1 MSLLIKNGTVV
12 NPAKQQHEVADVL
25 VKDGKIA
32 AIGQNLSA
40 DGAEVYDATGLIVA
54 PGLIDI
60 HTHLREP
67 GQEAKEDFHSGTQA
81 AAAGG
86 FTRVVTMANTTP
98 VVDNAALVRG
108 LKKQAELTGVVK
120 VEFIGAVSKNLEGK
134 ELAELGDMA
143 EAGVVAYSDDGHYVE
158 SAAFMR
164 RALEYSSMFNKMV
177 IDHAEDISLT
187 KNGHMHEGFVSYEMG
202 VIGRPAV
209 AEDLAVARD
218 ILLAEMTGG
227 HIHIAH
233 VSSKNTVDIV
243 RRAKAKGVNV
253 TCEVTSQ
260 HLSFTDEYLR
270 EPGQEAKEDFH
281 SGTQAA
287 AAGGFTRV
295 VTMANTTPVVDN
307 AALVRG
313 LKKQAELTGVVKVE
327 FIGAVSKNLEGK
339 ELAEL
344 GDMAEA
350 GVVAYS
356 DDGHYVESAA
366 FMRRALEYS
375 SMFNKMVIDHAEDIS
390 LTKNGHMHEGFVS
403 YEMGVIGR
411 PAVAEDLA
419 VARDI
424 LLAEMTGGH
433 IHIAH
438 VSSKN
443 TVDMVRRAKAKG
455 LNVTCEVTSQHLSF
469 TDEYLRDY
477 NPAFKMAP
485 PIRSEDHRQALLEG
499 LKDGTI
505 DAIITDHAPHA
516 FEEKDHEFCCAPN
529 GFSGLETSLAGVI
542 TNAYGPDKLSI
553 DQVVYYMSTRP
564 AELMHLDAGVLE
576 VGKPADITVFST
588 TEQWT
593 VDRNKFYT
601 KGKVSPFD
609 GMTVTGK
616 AKLTVV
622 DGNIVMKEGVVL

>member
-1 MSLLIKNGTVV
+1 
-12 NPAKQQHEVADVL
+12 
-25 VKDGKIA
+25 
-32 AIGQNLSA
+32 
-40 DGAEVYDATGLIVA
+40 
-54 PGLIDI
+54 
-60 HTHLREP
+60 
-67 GQEAKEDFHSGTQA
+67 
-81 AAAGG
+81 
-86 FTRVVTMANTTP
+86 
-98 VVDNAALVRG
+98 
-108 LKKQAELTGVVK
+108 
-120 VEFIGAVSKNLEGK
+120 
-134 ELAELGDMA
+134 
-143 EAGVVAYSDDGHYVE
+143 
-158 SAAFMR
+158 
-164 RALEYSSMFNKMV
+164 
-177 IDHAEDISLT
+177 
-187 KNGHMHEGFVSYEMG
+187 
-202 VIGRPAV
+202 
-209 AEDLAVARD
+209 
-218 ILLAEMTGG
+218 
-227 HIHIAH
+227 
-233 VSSKNTVDIV
+233 
-243 RRAKAKGVNV
+243 
-253 TCEVTSQ
+253 
-260 HLSFTDEYLR
+260 
-270 EPGQEAKEDFH
+270 
-281 SGTQAA
+281 
-287 AAGGFTRV
+287 
-295 VTMANTTPVVDN
+295 
-307 AALVRG
+307 
-313 LKKQAELTGVVKVE
+313 
-327 FIGAVSKNLEGK
+327 
-339 ELAEL
+339 
-344 GDMAEA
+344 
-350 GVVAYS
+350 
-356 DDGHYVESAA
+356 
-366 FMRRALEYS
+366 
-375 SMFNKMVIDHAEDIS
+375 
-390 LTKNGHMHEGFVS
+390 
-403 YEMGVIGR
+403 MGVIGR

-455 LNVTCEVTSQHLSF
+455 VNVTCEVTSQHLSF
-469 TDEYLRDY
+469 TDEYLREY

-609 GMTVTGK
+609 GMIVTGK

>member
-12 NPAKQQHEVADVL
+12 NPAKKQNEVAE
-25 VKDGKIA
+25 
-32 AIGQNLSA
+32 NLSA
-40 DGAEVYDATGLIVA
+40 EGAEVYDATGLIVA

-86 FTRVVTMANTTP
+86 FTRVVTMANTNP

-108 LKKQAELTGVVK
+108 LQKQAELTGVVK
-120 VEFIGAVSKNLEGK
+120 VEFIGAVSKGLEGK
-134 ELAELGDMA
+134 ELAEMGDMA
-143 EAGVVAYSDDGHYVE
+143 EAGVVAFSDDGHYVE
-158 SAAFMR
+158 NAAFMR

-177 IDHAEDISLT
+177 IDHAEDITLT
-187 KNGHMHEGFVSYEMG
+187 KNGHMH
-202 VIGRPAV
+202 RPAV

-218 ILLAEMTGG
+218 ILL
-227 HIHIAH
+227 
-233 VSSKNTVDIV
+233 S
-243 RRAKAKGVNV
+243 
-253 TCEVTSQ
+253 
-260 HLSFTDEYLR
+260 
-270 EPGQEAKEDFH
+270 
-281 SGTQAA
+281 
-287 AAGGFTRV
+287 
-295 VTMANTTPVVDN
+295 
-307 AALVRG
+307 
-313 LKKQAELTGVVKVE
+313 
-327 FIGAVSKNLEGK
+327 
-339 ELAEL
+339 
-344 GDMAEA
+344 
-350 GVVAYS
+350 
-356 DDGHYVESAA
+356 
-366 FMRRALEYS
+366 
-375 SMFNKMVIDHAEDIS
+375 
-390 LTKNGHMHEGFVS
+390 
-403 YEMGVIGR
+403 
-411 PAVAEDLA
+411 
-419 VARDI
+419 
-424 LLAEMTGGH
+424 EMTGGH

-469 TDEYLRDY
+469 TDEYLREY

-516 FEEKDHEFCCAPN
+516 YEEKDHEFCCAPN
-529 GFSGLETSLAGVI
+529 GFSGLETSLAAVI

-564 AELMHLDAGVLE
+564 AELMRLDAGVLE

-588 TEQWT
+588 TEEWK

-622 DGNIVMKEGVVL
+622 DGKVVMKEGVVL

>member
-12 NPAKQQHEVADVL
+12 NPAKKQNEVADVL

-40 DGAEVYDATGLIVA
+40 EGAEVYDATGLIVA

-86 FTRVVTMANTTP
+86 FTRVVTMANTNP

-108 LKKQAELTGVVK
+108 LQKQAELTGIVK
-120 VEFIGAVSKNLEGK
+120 VEFIGAVSKGLEGK
-134 ELAELGDMA
+134 ELAEMGDMA
-143 EAGVVAYSDDGHYVE
+143 EAGVVAFSDDGHYVE
-158 SAAFMR
+158 NAAFMR

-177 IDHAEDISLT
+177 IDHAEDITLT
-187 KNGHMHEGFVSYEMG
+187 KNGHMHEGIVSYELG

-218 ILLAEMTGG
+218 ILL
-227 HIHIAH
+227 
-233 VSSKNTVDIV
+233 S
-243 RRAKAKGVNV
+243 
-253 TCEVTSQ
+253 
-260 HLSFTDEYLR
+260 
-270 EPGQEAKEDFH
+270 
-281 SGTQAA
+281 
-287 AAGGFTRV
+287 
-295 VTMANTTPVVDN
+295 
-307 AALVRG
+307 
-313 LKKQAELTGVVKVE
+313 
-327 FIGAVSKNLEGK
+327 
-339 ELAEL
+339 
-344 GDMAEA
+344 
-350 GVVAYS
+350 
-356 DDGHYVESAA
+356 
-366 FMRRALEYS
+366 
-375 SMFNKMVIDHAEDIS
+375 
-390 LTKNGHMHEGFVS
+390 
-403 YEMGVIGR
+403 
-411 PAVAEDLA
+411 
-419 VARDI
+419 
-424 LLAEMTGGH
+424 EMTGGH

-469 TDEYLRDY
+469 TDEYLREY
-477 NPAFKMAP
+477 NPAF
-485 PIRSEDHRQALLEG
+485 
-499 LKDGTI
+499 TI

-516 FEEKDHEFCCAPN
+516 YEEKDHEFCCAPN
-529 GFSGLETSLAGVI
+529 GFSGLETSLAAVI

-564 AELMHLDAGVLE
+564 AELMRLDAGVLE

-588 TEQWT
+588 TEEWT

-622 DGNIVMKEGVVL
+622 DGKVVMKEGVVL

>member
-12 NPAKQQHEVADVL
+12 NPAKKQNEVADIL

-40 DGAEVYDATGLIVA
+40 EGAEIYDATGLIVA

-86 FTRVVTMANTTP
+86 FTRVVTMANTNP

-108 LKKQAELTGVVK
+108 LQKQAELTGVVK
-120 VEFIGAVSKNLEGK
+120 VEFIGAVSKGLEGK
-134 ELAELGDMA
+134 ELAEMGDMA
-143 EAGVVAYSDDGHYVE
+143 EAGVVAFSDDGHYVE
-158 SAAFMR
+158 NAAFMR

-177 IDHAEDISLT
+177 IDHAEDITLT
-187 KNGHMHEGFVSYEMG
+187 KNGHMHEGIVSYELG

-218 ILLAEMTGG
+218 ILL
-227 HIHIAH
+227 
-233 VSSKNTVDIV
+233 S
-243 RRAKAKGVNV
+243 
-253 TCEVTSQ
+253 
-260 HLSFTDEYLR
+260 
-270 EPGQEAKEDFH
+270 
-281 SGTQAA
+281 
-287 AAGGFTRV
+287 
-295 VTMANTTPVVDN
+295 
-307 AALVRG
+307 
-313 LKKQAELTGVVKVE
+313 
-327 FIGAVSKNLEGK
+327 
-339 ELAEL
+339 
-344 GDMAEA
+344 
-350 GVVAYS
+350 
-356 DDGHYVESAA
+356 
-366 FMRRALEYS
+366 
-375 SMFNKMVIDHAEDIS
+375 
-390 LTKNGHMHEGFVS
+390 
-403 YEMGVIGR
+403 
-411 PAVAEDLA
+411 
-419 VARDI
+419 
-424 LLAEMTGGH
+424 EMTGGH

-469 TDEYLRDY
+469 TDEYLREY

-516 FEEKDHEFCCAPN
+516 YEEKDHEFCCAPN
-529 GFSGLETSLAGVI
+529 GFSGLETSLAAVI

-588 TEQWT
+588 TEKWT

-622 DGNIVMKEGVVL
+622 DGKIVMKEGVVLPCVPRIWTRSGS

>member
-1 MSLLIKNGTVV
+1 LLIKNGTVV
-12 NPAKQQHEVADVL
+12 NPAKKQNEVADIL

-32 AIGQNLSA
+32 AIGQNLNA
-40 DGAEVYDATGLIVA
+40 EGAEIYDATGLIVA

-86 FTRVVTMANTTP
+86 FTRVVTMANTNP

-108 LKKQAELTGVVK
+108 LQKQAELTGVVK
-120 VEFIGAVSKNLEGK
+120 VEFIGAVSKGLEGK
-134 ELAELGDMA
+134 ELAEMGDMA
-143 EAGVVAYSDDGHYVE
+143 EAGVVAFSDDGHYV
-158 SAAFMR
+158 
-164 RALEYSSMFNKMV
+164 
-177 IDHAEDISLT
+177 D
-187 KNGHMHEGFVSYEMG
+187 GHMHEGIVSYELG

-218 ILLAEMTGG
+218 ILL
-227 HIHIAH
+227 
-233 VSSKNTVDIV
+233 S
-243 RRAKAKGVNV
+243 
-253 TCEVTSQ
+253 
-260 HLSFTDEYLR
+260 
-270 EPGQEAKEDFH
+270 
-281 SGTQAA
+281 
-287 AAGGFTRV
+287 
-295 VTMANTTPVVDN
+295 
-307 AALVRG
+307 
-313 LKKQAELTGVVKVE
+313 
-327 FIGAVSKNLEGK
+327 
-339 ELAEL
+339 
-344 GDMAEA
+344 
-350 GVVAYS
+350 
-356 DDGHYVESAA
+356 
-366 FMRRALEYS
+366 
-375 SMFNKMVIDHAEDIS
+375 
-390 LTKNGHMHEGFVS
+390 
-403 YEMGVIGR
+403 
-411 PAVAEDLA
+411 
-419 VARDI
+419 
-424 LLAEMTGGH
+424 EMTGGH

-469 TDEYLRDY
+469 TDEYLREY

-516 FEEKDHEFCCAPN
+516 YEEKDHEFCCAPN
-529 GFSGLETSLAGVI
+529 GFSGLETSLAAVI

-588 TEQWT
+588 TEKWT

-622 DGNIVMKEGVVL
+622 DGKIVMKEGVVL

>member
-12 NPAKQQHEVADVL
+12 NPAKKQNEVADVL

-40 DGAEVYDATGLIVA
+40 DGAEVYDATGFIVA

-86 FTRVVTMANTTP
+86 FTRVVTMANTNP

-108 LKKQAELTGVVK
+108 LQKQAELTGVVK
-120 VEFIGAVSKNLEGK
+120 VEFIGAVSKGLEGK
-134 ELAELGDMA
+134 ELAEMGDMA
-143 EAGVVAYSDDGHYVE
+143 EAGVVAFSDDGHYVE
-158 SAAFMR
+158 NAAFMR

-177 IDHAEDISLT
+177 IDHAEDITLT
-187 KNGHMHEGFVSYEMG
+187 KNGHMHEGIVSYELG

-218 ILLAEMTGG
+218 ILLSEMTGG

-233 VSSKNTVDIV
+233 VSSKNTV
-243 RRAKAKGVNV
+243 
-253 TCEVTSQ
+253 E
-260 HLSFTDEYLR
+260 
-270 EPGQEAKEDFH
+270 
-281 SGTQAA
+281 
-287 AAGGFTRV
+287 
-295 VTMANTTPVVDN
+295 
-307 AALVRG
+307 
-313 LKKQAELTGVVKVE
+313 
-327 FIGAVSKNLEGK
+327 
-339 ELAEL
+339 
-344 GDMAEA
+344 
-350 GVVAYS
+350 
-356 DDGHYVESAA
+356 
-366 FMRRALEYS
+366 
-375 SMFNKMVIDHAEDIS
+375 
-390 LTKNGHMHEGFVS
+390 
-403 YEMGVIGR
+403 
-411 PAVAEDLA
+411 
-419 VARDI
+419 
-424 LLAEMTGGH
+424 
-433 IHIAH
+433 
-438 VSSKN
+438 
-443 TVDMVRRAKAKG
+443 MVRRAKANG

-469 TDEYLRDY
+469 TDEYLREY

-516 FEEKDHEFCCAPN
+516 YEEKDHEFCCAPN
-529 GFSGLETSLAGVI
+529 GFSGLETSLAAVI

-564 AELMHLDAGVLE
+564 AELMRLDAGILE

-588 TEQWT
+588 TEEWT

-622 DGNIVMKEGVVL
+622 DGKVVMKEGVVL